1 MVFVYFK
8 GTTAD
13 RTSLK
18 IYEDIQSDL
27 FCFRRLN
34 ATHQIGCACKL
45 FNLNVLYS
53 ILYNMQ
59 NNNIQIKYIYFP
71 I

>member
-1 MVFVYFK
+1 MSFALFIYFK
-8 GTTAD
+8 GTAD

-34 ATHQIGCACKL
+34 ATHQIGCACKFL
-45 FNLNVLYS
+45 NLNTSYLFPFS
-53 ILYNMQ
+53 ILHSV
-59 NNNIQIKYIYFP
+59 
-71 I
+71 